1 MASTRARDKL
11 IICGLTKTDSSN
23 GEELPPDEESFLGM
37 ISSSREAGDKW
48 TLCSEE
54 EIVPSYKNK
63 KRALSGSTESAN
75 MLYPKI
81 VSPAKLARLSASAYA
96 MLSWCPAAYRIA
108 YRQGRTMQWTSRGG
122 EGAGG
127 AEFGSLAHWVLSRW
141 DFSCDSLVKWL
152 PENESGYEATLKNVP
167 YEVRGEFKSSLSRKE
182 IREMLFEYANSDEGG
197 MLSALS
203 SQNGDKKLWRET
215 PFRVFDRDLLM
226 VGSTDIFWE
235 EDDRI
240 SLRDWK
246 TTAEDVAPTEYYEE
260 QLKFYAYAMH
270 IFRKE
275 KGLPEKKI
283 QIGINYLRSTP
294 GKKKIIEMSDEM
306 ISSTGEKVHGSAVS
320 ALSDI
325 FEASNEHC
333 SRCPWRDIC
342 SKKHI

>member
-1 MASTRARDKL
+1 M
-11 IICGLTKTDSSN
+11 
-23 GEELPPDEESFLGM
+23 
-37 ISSSREAGDKW
+37 
-48 TLCSEE
+48 
-54 EIVPSYKNK
+54 
-63 KRALSGSTESAN
+63 
-75 MLYPKI
+75 
-81 VSPAKLARLSASAYA
+81 
-96 MLSWCPAAYRIA
+96 
-108 YRQGRTMQWTSRGG
+108 
-122 EGAGG
+122 
-127 AEFGSLAHWVLSRW
+127 
-141 DFSCDSLVKWL
+141 
-152 PENESGYEATLKNVP
+152 
-167 YEVRGEFKSSLSRKE
+167 
-182 IREMLFEYANSDEGG
+182 
-197 MLSALS
+197 
-203 SQNGDKKLWRET
+203 
-215 PFRVFDRDLLM
+215 
-226 VGSTDIFWE
+226 
-235 EDDRI
+235 